1 MRETITL
8 NRVGICAFTGKDVAQ
23 QLSGYCLNETNRLE
37 TALLTKYCSGE
48 SVCGNTDC
56 QFIVGTSGQIYT
68 KPVQI
73 IYDFLELCK
82 QQGI

>member
-8 NRVGICAFTGKDVAQ
+8 NRVGPCSFTGKDVAQ
-23 QLSGYCLNETNRLE
+23 QLSGYCLNEEHRIE
-37 TALLTKYCSGE
+37 SALLTKYCSGE
-48 SVCGNTDC
+48 SVCGSTDC
-56 QFIVGTSGQIYT
+56 QLIVGTSGKIYS

-82 QQGI
+82 EQGI